1 MSLRPRKTWP
11 TDVATYT
18 EEQVKA
24 LVKVCEAWR
33 QENLLD
39 CPESIYQVDMTRE
52 ALPELAEAIG
62 KALGWWKDS
71 G

>member
-1 MSLRPRKTWP
+1 
-11 TDVATYT
+11 VATYT
-18 EEQVKA
+18 DEQVKA

-33 QENLLD
+33 REHLPE
-39 CPESIYQVDMTRE
+39 CPESIYQVDTNRE

-62 KALGWWKDS
+62 EALGWWKDS